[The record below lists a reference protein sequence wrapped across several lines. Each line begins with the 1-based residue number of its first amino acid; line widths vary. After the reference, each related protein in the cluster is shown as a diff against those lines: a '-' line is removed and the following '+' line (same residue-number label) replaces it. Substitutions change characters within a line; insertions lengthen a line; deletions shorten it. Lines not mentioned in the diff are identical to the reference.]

1 MKSKLFKRLF
11 LGFGTSFAILIPG
24 LAVARANG
32 AMINWAFK
40 IKGYEVVDVGETDPS
55 ESIYFKSNYNSL
67 EEVKAAGTKLVTEI
81 EEGGLV
87 LLKNDNNA
95 LPLTES
101 APKVSLFGNGSVS
114 PNYTPSLSGGSV
126 NVSEYKTLRQALESV
141 NCSVNGGLWDY
152 YVSNKSTYGRKN
164 SVSGLVKTYTINE
177 IPWNNVNTANG
188 DTFAN
193 YGDAAIVT
201 ITRDSGEGF
210 DLTTKGSD
218 GRNGMYLGLS
228 NEEIDL
234 LKGLTALKQAN
245 TFKRIIVLLNSSCP
259 IELNFLNDS
268 TIDVDSI
275 LWIGNAGGF
284 GLEAV
289 AKALVGQIN
298 PSGKLSD
305 IYVKEALSSPAMAS
319 WAATDTGIFAQEYS
333 NASDF
338 SLNSTSKYYGVYV
351 EGIYVGYRYYET
363 RYEDVTLNRTNVGS
377 FNYNNEVAYPFGHG
391 LSYSNF
397 TYSGFKVTE
406 SSDHKSFDV
415 EVTVTNNGPKAGREV
430 VQVYGQK
437 PYVAGGLE
445 KASIELMGY
454 AKTKELAA
462 SSNEKIVINIKK
474 EQFKSYDN
482 LVNKTYILDAG
493 DYYLSVGKDAH
504 DALNNVLAKK
514 GQTVGDANFAALAFK
529 QVALDNTTYAKAET
543 GKVVTNQL
551 DMMDINLYANKGD
564 NFVNYVSRN
573 NWAVTYPTAKINLSV
588 NEKMANDLA
597 SHKEIKEEE
606 DVPTY
611 TYKSGEQNSLVNL
624 RGLPFDHELW
634 DKLLDQMT
642 YEEQALLMS
651 NGAFGTV
658 SIDSV
663 SLPATKASD
672 GPNFVTSTKTNVA
685 LPSEGI
691 WASAF
696 DKELLVKIGDYLA
709 EDARING
716 IDTLYAPGINIHRTP
731 FIGRSHEY
739 FSEDPYL
746 TGISVMNEIQGMEA
760 RGVVSVTKHFAFNDE
775 DSARNGISIWLNEQ
789 AAREIY
795 LAPFEYA
802 IGKNYGN
809 GHGCM
814 SGFNRA
820 GTAWVG
826 ASNALQNIIAREEW
840 GFEGYFITDMASSN
854 GALYMTYDDGIMA
867 GTDIYLGSGSKT
879 ALKDYKGSLTFKK
892 KVREAT
898 HRILFVQVNCS
909 CAMNGISASS
919 KIVTLT
925 PWWDTLLNS
934 LMIASGVIAGISL
947 VMSFVIVLIP
957 KKKKE

>member
-1 MKSKLFKRLF
+1 MNSKLFKRLF
-11 LGFGTSFAILIPG
+11 LGFGTTIAILIPG

-32 AMINWAFK
+32 AMINHALNITAYK
-40 IKGYEVVDVGETDPS
+40 VVDIGETDPEAS
-55 ESIYFKSNYNSL
+55 QYYKSDYNSL
-67 EEVKAAGTKLVTEI
+67 EEVKAAGEKLVSEI
-81 EEGGLV
+81 EAGGLV
-87 LLKNDNNA
+87 LLKNDNSA
-95 LPLTES
+95 LPLSES
-101 APKVSLFGNGSVS
+101 TPKVSLFGYGSMAF
-114 PNYTPSLSGGSV
+114 NYTPSLSGGSV
-126 NVSEYKTLRQALESV
+126 DVSAYKTLKQALEGV
-141 NCSVNGGLWDY
+141 NCEVNNNLWDY
-152 YVSNKSTYGRKN
+152 YVSKKNSYGRKN

-177 IPWNNVNTANG
+177 IPWEDVKNINEG
-188 DTFAN
+188 TFAS

-218 GRNGMYLGLS
+218 GRNGTYLGLS
-228 NEEIDL
+228 NEEINL
-234 LKGLTALKQAN
+234 LKGLTALKQTN

-259 IELNFLNDS
+259 IELNFLDDS
-268 TIDVDSI
+268 SIDVDSI

-289 AKALVGQIN
+289 AKALTGQIN

-305 IYVKEALSSPAMAS
+305 TYVKDVLSSPAMAS
-319 WAATDTGIFAQEYS
+319 WSATDTGVFAQEYS
-333 NASDF
+333 NASEY

-363 RYEDVTLNRTNVGS
+363 RYEDVILNRANVGT
-377 FNYNNEVAYPFGHG
+377 FDYNNQVAYPFGHG
-391 LSYSNF
+391 LSYSTF

-406 SSDHKSFDV
+406 ASDHKSFNV
-415 EVTVTNNGPKAGREV
+415 EVTVTNEGTKAGREV

-462 SSNEKIVINIKK
+462 GANEKVTINVKK

-482 LVNKTYILDAG
+482 LTNKTYILDAG

-514 GQTVGDANFAALAFK
+514 GKSVGNASFAAIAFN
-529 QVALDNTTYAKAET
+529 QSALDNTTYAKSET

-551 DMMDINLYANKGD
+551 DLMDINLYANKGD
-564 NFVNYVSRN
+564 NSVTYVSRN
-573 NWAVTYPTAKINLSV
+573 NWAGTYPTTKVTLSV
-588 NEKMANDLA
+588 NDNMVTDLA

-606 DVPTY
+606 GVPTY
-611 TYKSGEQNSLVNL
+611 TYKSGEQNTLINM

-642 YEEQALLMS
+642 YEEQALLIS
-651 NGAFGTV
+651 NGAFGTT

-672 GPNFVTSTKTNVA
+672 GPNFITSTKTNVA

-696 DKELLVKIGDYLA
+696 DPELLVKIGDFLA

-746 TGISVMNEIQGMEA
+746 TGISVMNEVQGMEKK
-760 RGVVSVTKHFAFNDE
+760 GVVSVIKHYAFNDE
-775 DSARNGISIWLNEQ
+775 DSARNGICVWLNEQ

-809 GHGCM
+809 AHGCM

-820 GTAWVG
+820 GTNWVG
-826 ASNALQNIIAREEW
+826 ASNALQNVIAREEW

-892 KVREAT
+892 KVREAA
-898 HRILFVQVNCS
+898 HRILYVQVNCS

-925 PWWDTLLNS
+925 PWWDTLLTS
-934 LMIASGVIAGISL
+934 LMIASGVIAGLSL
-947 VMSFVIVLIP
+947 AMSFIIVLIP